1 MTHIQIIALSGLI
14 LTVALL
20 YWAGYLIGR
29 SNGREAGIEEGKG
42 VAEAD
47 NARAL
52 RELTTALKYLRADN
66 QRLAQ
71 QHKHLQDSHTLKP
84 ANRQTLLA
92 IADLLRIAADTFSAF
107 KTGKKLER
115 DSRSLRDQA
124 LAMAALV
131 EPAAQEKAA

>member
-1 MTHIQIIALSGLI
+1 MTHIQITALIGLI
-14 LTVALL
+14 LTIALL

-29 SNGREAGIEEGKG
+29 SNGREAGIEEGKAI
-42 VAEAD
+42 AEAD

-52 RELTTALKYLRADN
+52 RELKTALNFIRADN
-66 QRLAQ
+66 QRLAGL
-71 QHKHLQDSHTLKP
+71 HKNLQDSQALKP
-84 ANRQTLLA
+84 AHRQTLLA
-92 IADLLRIAADTFSAF
+92 IADLLRIAAETFSAF

-131 EPAAQEKAA
+131 EPAEQEKAA

>member
-1 MTHIQIIALSGLI
+1 MTHIQIIALIGLI
-14 LTVALL
+14 LTIALL
-20 YWAGYLIGR
+20 YCAAYLIGR
-29 SNGREAGIEEGKG
+29 SNGREAGIEEGKAI
-42 VAEAD
+42 AEAD

-52 RELTTALKYLRADN
+52 RELKTALKFVRADN
-66 QRLAQ
+66 QRLAEL
-71 QHKHLQDSHTLKP
+71 HERLQDSQTLKP
-84 ANRQTLLA
+84 AHRQTLLT

>member
-1 MTHIQIIALSGLI
+1 MTHIQIIALIGLI

-29 SNGREAGIEEGKG
+29 SNGRAAGIEEGKT
-42 VAEAD
+42 VAQAET
-47 NARAL
+47 ARAL
-52 RELTTALKYLRADN
+52 SELKTALKFVRADN
-66 QRLAQ
+66 RRLAEL
-71 QHKHLQDSHTLKP
+71 HERLQDSQTLKP
-84 ANRQTLLA
+84 AHRQTLLA
-92 IADLLRIAADTFSAF
+92 IADLLRIAAETFSAF

>member
-1 MTHIQIIALSGLI
+1 MTHIQIIALIGLI

-20 YWAGYLIGR
+20 YWVGYLIGR
-29 SNGREAGIEEGKG
+29 SNGRAAGIEEGKAF
-42 VAEAD
+42 AEAG

-52 RELTTALKYLRADN
+52 RELTTALKFVRADN
-66 QRLAQ
+66 QRLAEL
-71 QHKHLQDSHTLKP
+71 HERLQDNQTLKP
-84 ANRQTLLA
+84 AHRQTLLA

>member
-1 MTHIQIIALSGLI
+1 MTHIQIIALIGLI

-29 SNGREAGIEEGKG
+29 SNGREAGIEEGKA

-47 NARAL
+47 NARVL
-52 RELTTALKYLRADN
+52 RELKTALKFVRANN
-66 QRLAQ
+66 QRLA
-71 QHKHLQDSHTLKP
+71 KLYERLQDSQTLKP
-84 ANRQTLLA
+84 AHRQTLLA

-131 EPAAQEKAA
+131 EPAAQEEAA

>member
-1 MTHIQIIALSGLI
+1 MTYIQIIALIGLI

-29 SNGREAGIEEGKG
+29 SNGRAAGIEEGKA
-42 VAEAD
+42 VAQAD

-52 RELTTALKYLRADN
+52 RELKTALKFVRADN
-66 QRLAQ
+66 QRLAEL
-71 QHKHLQDSHTLKP
+71 HKNLQDSQVLKP
-84 ANRQTLLA
+84 AHRQTLLA
-92 IADLLRIAADTFSAF
+92 IADLLRIAAETFSAF

-124 LAMAALV
+124 LVMAALV
-131 EPAAQEKAA
+131 EPAEKEEAA

>member
-1 MTHIQIIALSGLI
+1 MTHIQIIALIGLI

-29 SNGREAGIEEGKG
+29 GNGREAGIEEGKT
-42 VAEAD
+42 VAQAD

-52 RELTTALKYLRADN
+52 RELKTALKFVRADN
-66 QRLAQ
+66 QRLAEL
-71 QHKHLQDSHTLKP
+71 HERLQDSQTLKP
-84 ANRQTLLA
+84 AHRKTLLA
-92 IADLLRIAADTFSAF
+92 IADLLRIAAETFSAF

-131 EPAAQEKAA
+131 EPAAKEEAA

>member
-1 MTHIQIIALSGLI
+1 MTHIQIIALIGLI
-14 LTVALL
+14 FTVALL

-29 SNGREAGIEEGKG
+29 SNGRAAGIEEGKA

-52 RELTTALKYLRADN
+52 RELTTALKFVRADN
-66 QRLAQ
+66 QRLV
-71 QHKHLQDSHTLKP
+71 HLQDSQALKP
-84 ANRQTLLA
+84 AHRQTLLA
-92 IADLLRIAADTFSAF
+92 IADLLRIAAETFSAF

-131 EPAAQEKAA
+131 EPAAKEEAA

>member
-1 MTHIQIIALSGLI
+1 MTHIQIIALIGLI

-29 SNGREAGIEEGKG
+29 SNGRAAGVEEGKA

-52 RELTTALKYLRADN
+52 RELKTALKFVRADN
-66 QRLAQ
+66 QRLAEL
-71 QHKHLQDSHTLKP
+71 HERLHDSQTLKP
-84 ANRQTLLA
+84 AHRQTLLA
-92 IADLLRIAADTFSAF
+92 IADLLRIAAETFSAF

-131 EPAAQEKAA
+131 EPAAQEEAA

>member
-1 MTHIQIIALSGLI
+1 MNHLQIAALLGLI

-29 SNGREAGIEEGKG
+29 GNGREAGIEEGKT
-42 VAEAD
+42 VAQAD

-52 RELTTALKYLRADN
+52 RELKTALKYLQADN

-71 QHKHLQDSHTLKP
+71 LHKNLQDSQALKP
-84 ANRQTLLA
+84 AHRQTLLA
-92 IADLLRIAADTFSAF
+92 IAELLRIAAETFSAF

-115 DSRSLRDQA
+115 DSRSLRDKA
-124 LAMAALV
+124 LAMTDLLESSAMEDAA
-131 EPAAQEKAA
+131 

>member
-1 MTHIQIIALSGLI
+1 MTHIQIIALIGLI

-29 SNGREAGIEEGKG
+29 SNGRAAGIEEGKA

-52 RELTTALKYLRADN
+52 RELKTALKFVRADN
-66 QRLAQ
+66 QRLAEL
-71 QHKHLQDSHTLKP
+71 HERLQDSQALKP
-84 ANRQTLLA
+84 AHRQTLLA

-131 EPAAQEKAA
+131 EPAAKEDAA

>member
-1 MTHIQIIALSGLI
+1 MSHIQIIALIGLI

-29 SNGREAGIEEGKG
+29 SNGRAAGIEEGKA

-52 RELTTALKYLRADN
+52 RELKTALKFVRADN
-66 QRLAQ
+66 QRLAEL
-71 QHKHLQDSHTLKP
+71 HERLQDSQPLTPVH
-84 ANRQTLLA
+84 RQTLLA
-92 IADLLRIAADTFSAF
+92 IADLLRIAAETFSAF

-131 EPAAQEKAA
+131 EPALKEEAA

>member
-1 MTHIQIIALSGLI
+1 MTHIQIIALIGLI

-20 YWAGYLIGR
+20 YWAGYLIGQ
-29 SNGREAGIEEGKG
+29 SNGRAAGVEEGKA

-52 RELTTALKYLRADN
+52 RELKTALKFVRADN
-66 QRLAQ
+66 QRLAEL
-71 QHKHLQDSHTLKP
+71 HERLQDSQTLKP
-84 ANRQTLLA
+84 VHRHTLLA
-92 IADLLRIAADTFSAF
+92 IADLLRIAAETFSAF

-131 EPAAQEKAA
+131 EPAAKEEAA

>member
-1 MTHIQIIALSGLI
+1 MTHIQIIALIGLI

-29 SNGREAGIEEGKG
+29 SNGRAAGIEEGKA

-52 RELTTALKYLRADN
+52 RELTTALKFVRADN
-66 QRLAQ
+66 QRLAEL
-71 QHKHLQDSHTLKP
+71 HERLQESQTLKP
-84 ANRQTLLA
+84 AHQQSLLA

-131 EPAAQEKAA
+131 EPAAQEEAA

>member
-1 MTHIQIIALSGLI
+1 MTHIQIIALIGLI

-29 SNGREAGIEEGKG
+29 SNGREAGIEEGKAF
-42 VAEAD
+42 AEAD
-47 NARAL
+47 NARTL
-52 RELTTALKYLRADN
+52 RELKTALKFVRADN
-66 QRLAQ
+66 QRLAEL
-71 QHKHLQDSHTLKP
+71 HKNLQDSQALKP
-84 ANRQTLLA
+84 AHQQTLLA
-92 IADLLRIAADTFSAF
+92 IADLLRIAAETFSAF

-131 EPAAQEKAA
+131 EPAEKEEAA

>member
-1 MTHIQIIALSGLI
+1 MTHIQIIALIGLI

-29 SNGREAGIEEGKG
+29 SNGREAGIEEGKAF
-42 VAEAD
+42 AEAD

-52 RELTTALKYLRADN
+52 RELTTALKFMRADN
-66 QRLAQ
+66 QRLAEL
-71 QHKHLQDSHTLKP
+71 HERLQDSQTLKP
-84 ANRQTLLA
+84 AHRKSLLA

>member
-1 MTHIQIIALSGLI
+1 MTHIQTIALIGLI

-29 SNGREAGIEEGKG
+29 SNGRAAGIEEGKA

-52 RELTTALKYLRADN
+52 RELKTALKFVRADN
-66 QRLAQ
+66 QRLAEL
-71 QHKHLQDSHTLKP
+71 HERLQDSQPLKP
-84 ANRQTLLA
+84 VHRQTLLA
-92 IADLLRIAADTFSAF
+92 IADLLRIAAETFSAF

-115 DSRSLRDQA
+115 DSRLLRDQA
-124 LAMAALV
+124 VAMAALL
-131 EPAAQEKAA
+131 EPVAKEEAA